1 MEAWVLRDEQDYRG
15 CRDTRFQLHP
25 GRQSKGVQSGS
36 GGGAD
41 ETSRLF
47 ARTVAKIEPEW
58 VETVARKLVKYTHG
72 DPYWS
77 KRQGQIMVHERGTL
91 FGLPVVGKRAV
102 GVAKRL
108 PGKARELLIRDGL
121 CQGEIKTQGPF
132 LQNNLDQVAKVL
144 DLEARER
151 RRDLLTT
158 IDCSNFTISACH
170 KTSLMRGRLNVGGGG
185 SSGITRNSCTW
196 SRRMSCAAT
205 VTRSGRIPGSSVGVG

>member
-1 MEAWVLRDEQDYRG
+1 MNKIIEAVAIHVSNCIRGASRKDGQKWVLAAEL
-15 CRDTRFQLHP
+15 T
-25 GRQSKGVQSGS
+25 
-36 GGGAD
+36 

-77 KRQGQIMVHERGTL
+77 KRQGQIMVHERGSL

-151 RRDLLTT
+151 RRDLLDDHRLFEFYDQRVPQDV
-158 IDCSNFTISACH
+158 IDA
-170 KTSLMRGRLNVGGGG
+170 RGRLNVGGVG
-185 SSGITRNSCTW
+185 SSETTRNSCTW
-196 SRRMSCAAT
+196 SRRMSCAAI
-205 VTRSGRIPGSSVGVG
+205 VN